1 MTPASRGRNGDMG
14 WGSEGKLAVDRATEK
29 IQQAGPLH
37 TLEGHMVRP
46 GPRLSPWLPGSIG
59 DMEPY
64 VDVTATWTHL
74 GTVRLQI
81 QSIFGLAYV
90 REASTLAAVFCAMS
104 HTPKF
109 VLSNRQKQTH
119 VLCGHATNMPAIH

>member
-1 MTPASRGRNGDMG
+1 MG

-104 HTPKF
+104 HSQIC
-109 VLSNRQKQTH
+109 VVKQAKADT
-119 VLCGHATNMPAIH
+119 CSMWSCN